1 MKLQKE
7 LFKSFGVV
15 KSYSEL
21 TEAEK
26 RKLDKGA
33 ARNRREAL
41 YTNLDGVQAT
51 FLGCEF
57 TSEDKLFA
65 FVVDGEKV
73 QIPSYLFRTQRL
85 WTSTTPIEKADVSEI
100 RKCEPEPFA
109 GLLKGLTPDNYKF
122 EELGY
127 ELAVS
132 QKLTDKDGNGLTV
145 QFRTKHYT
153 NAIGFWEGSYY
164 TTNQRKCV
172 VIEPLTVKQPETDKL
187 KTTRQ
192 RKADKK

>member
-1 MKLQKE
+1 M
-7 LFKSFGVV
+7 

-41 YTNLDGVQAT
+41 YTSLNGVQAT

-57 TSEDKLFA
+57 TAEDKLFA
-65 FVVDGEKV
+65 FEVEGEKIQV
-73 QIPSYLFRTQRL
+73 PSYLFRTQRL
-85 WTSTTPIEKADVSEI
+85 WTSTTPIDKADISDI
-100 RKCEPEPFA
+100 RKCEPEPLE
-109 GLLKGLTPDNYKF
+109 GLLKGLTPDSF
-122 EELGY
+122 RFQELGF
-127 ELAVS
+127 ELSVS
-132 QKLTDKDGNGLTV
+132 QKLTDKDGNGLSV

-153 NAIGFWEGSYY
+153 NAIGFWDGAYY

-172 VIEPLTVKQPETDKL
+172 VVEPLKEQPKQGTTGKASKTVKK
-187 KTTRQ
+187 
-192 RKADKK
+192 